1 MRWIFFS
8 LLLAN
13 VVLYLWH
20 SMESDRQA
28 RFQQLNT
35 ASAGENDRAV
45 QGRPLT
51 LISELTE
58 EEKAELAKRPKGAIE
73 PEVSA
78 PVVSVPVVP
87 APVDPEPAAAP
98 EAVSVTESVQAP
110 VEAPAP
116 VVPNQCLMFGP
127 VTDKQYDQVAQRLL
141 ARSIVPERR
150 NLDVKGGTEYWV
162 VLPFSDEKTAVSKLQ
177 EIQGRGV
184 QGGQIIP
191 KGELAN
197 AIAFGGVFTQKSQAE
212 EMAKKMHGKG
222 LKVEVRAVAQM
233 QQQKWVSLS
242 ERQTPKLTD
251 ELWKEI
257 EQDFPRF
264 KKETYFCH

>member
-13 VVLYLWH
+13 VVLYVWH
-20 SMESDRQA
+20 SMDADRQA
-28 RFQQLNT
+28 RLEQLN
-35 ASAGENDRAV
+35 ASSMGDSDRAI
-45 QGRPLT
+45 QGRPLI

-58 EEKAELAKRPKGAIE
+58 EERTELAKRPKGAVE
-73 PEVSA
+73 TPVST
-78 PVVSVPVVP
+78 PVS
-87 APVDPEPAAAP
+87 PEPMP
-98 EAVSVTESVQAP
+98 PSEVVTADEIVPAP

-150 NLDVKGGTEYWV
+150 SVDVKGGTDYWV
-162 VLPFSDEKTAVSKLQ
+162 VLPPFSDEKSAVSKLQ
-177 EIQGRGV
+177 ELQGRGV
-184 QGGQIIP
+184 QGQIIS

-197 AIAFGGVFTQKSQAE
+197 SIAFGGVFTKQDEAE
-212 EMAKKMHGKG
+212 QLAAKMQVKG
-222 LKVEVRAVAQM
+222 LKAEVRDLPRV
-233 QQQKWVSLS
+233 QQQTWVSLS
-242 ERQTPKLTD
+242 ERQAPKLT
-251 ELWKEI
+251 EEIWKAI

-264 KKETYFCH
+264 KKQIYRCH